1 LIFVV
6 IQLMALSITRPLS
19 ELQGAIND
27 IQLTKDLTKRIE
39 LKQKNEIGEI
49 ADAFNIML
57 NGFQDIIQSVV
68 ISVFQLKQSAEN
80 LRIASNN
87 VEVSSTKQSDAA
99 LSMAAESEQMLS
111 GIESIASNAK
121 QTHAIA
127 VRSDELSSEGENA
140 VNLAAEE
147 MTKIAES
154 VKISSVSI
162 NQLGFESQQIS
173 AIVKAIRE
181 IADQTNLLALNAAIE
196 AARAGEQGRGFAVVA
211 DEVRKLAERTSKS
224 TLEIAT
230 MIEKI
235 LAETGQAVTSMQEG
249 AQRVTEGV
257 NMAHKAG
264 KSMTNIRDG
273 AQEVI
278 ISVSEI
284 SNALAEQEISGRH
297 VAEGVEK
304 VAQMATEN
312 CSSVK
317 EIVVTSEH
325 LLALAGSLQNVINQ
339 FKTSSSSKG
348 SDLELF

>member
-1 LIFVV
+1 
-6 IQLMALSITRPLS
+6 LS

-162 NQLGFESQQIS
+162 NQL
-173 AIVKAIRE
+173 
-181 IADQTNLLALNAAIE
+181 NE
-196 AARAGEQGRGFAVVA
+196 AAN
-211 DEVRKLAERTSKS
+211 AEK
-224 TLEIAT
+224 
-230 MIEKI
+230 
-235 LAETGQAVTSMQEG
+235 
-249 AQRVTEGV
+249 
-257 NMAHKAG
+257 
-264 KSMTNIRDG
+264 
-273 AQEVI
+273 
-278 ISVSEI
+278 
-284 SNALAEQEISGRH
+284 
-297 VAEGVEK
+297 
-304 VAQMATEN
+304 
-312 CSSVK
+312 CSQS
-317 EIVVTSEH
+317 I
-325 LLALAGSLQNVINQ
+325 
-339 FKTSSSSKG
+339 
-348 SDLELF
+348 